1 MSDQL
6 LYSPMPIVVQGKD
19 KEYHFLTY
27 NIDDEV
33 DPDVSGVYI
42 FTVRKWDNRAAP
54 IESHILLS
62 FASIKYNN
70 AEAIK
75 SAKDNGAM
83 FMLYRSSSS
92 EPERLEI
99 ISDIKA
105 GQDYQYQLETFPD
118 LVGILP

>member
-1 MSDQL
+1 
-6 LYSPMPIVVQGKD
+6 MPIVVQGKD

-27 NIDDEV
+27 NIDNEV

-54 IESHILLS
+54 IESDILLS
-62 FASIKYNN
+62 FASIRYNN

-83 FMLYRSSSS
+83 FMLYRSSSTVS
-92 EPERLEI
+92 EWQEI

-118 LVGILP
+118 LVGISP

>member
-1 MSDQL
+1 M
-6 LYSPMPIVVQGKD
+6 
-19 KEYHFLTY
+19 TY
-27 NIDDEV
+27 NIDDVV

-42 FTVRKWDNRAAP
+42 FTVRKWDYRAAP
-54 IESHILLS
+54 TESHVLLS

-70 AEAIK
+70 EEAIK

-92 EPERLEI
+92 ETERREI

-105 GQDYQYQLETFPD
+105 SRDYQYQMETFPD
-118 LVGILP
+118 LVGVLP